1 MSVIDKIIELKIMRQ
16 EFSLENIAK
25 AHKIG
30 KLKEYL
36 KAKKNIDILNDAKLK
51 VVDNNIVVVSDEYRH
66 QRVDV
71 LNKQNDS
78 ISTIDIR
85 QRDEEEPHAGF
96 RVRIKYHLKNI
107 PALSK
112 VSLTLNGEEQASET
126 FNKYFGFDDRGLL
139 ELSENIKDPKLKEA
153 FDKFV
158 CYSGDAPSSQQTKNN
173 SAQETNEV
181 SQPLIDRI
189 ANKRSR

>member
-1 MSVIDKIIELKIMRQ
+1 MSVIDKIIELKLMRQ
-16 EFSLENIAK
+16 DFSLENVAK

-36 KAKKNIDILNDAKLK
+36 KAKKNMDILKNAKLK
-51 VVDNNIVVVSDEYRH
+51 VVDNNVVVVSDEYGH
-66 QRVDV
+66 QRVDI

-96 RVRIKYHLKNI
+96 RVRIKRHLKNI

-112 VSLTLNGEEQASET
+112 VSFTLNGEEKASEI

-139 ELSENIKDPKLKEA
+139 ELSENLKDTKLKEA

-158 CYSGDAPSSQQTKNN
+158 CNSGAVTSAQQTKNN
-173 SAQETNEV
+173 SAQATNDV